1 MLLPWWATAAA
12 ARRMRPR
19 PGLRPCRG
27 LDATLGEER
36 RSLSGEGAGS
46 RETLWD
52 RSVAGGWDSAGQ
64 ARQGRGRGTRE
75 MRFQGTPLGKPQ
87 SAPHPRAPLGQG

>member
-27 LDATLGEER
+27 GLHAALGEER
-36 RSLSGEGAGS
+36 KSISGEGAGS

-52 RSVAGGWDSAGQ
+52 RSVSKGGIV
-64 ARQGRGRGTRE
+64 RGGLLRE
-75 MRFQGTPLGKPQ
+75 GG
-87 SAPHPRAPLGQG
+87 GV